1 MDGMDGTYIRTP
13 VASAVHYIGRILRD
27 VMEIGKE
34 VVGSRE

>member
-13 VASAVHYIGRILRD
+13 VASAVQYIGSILRD